1 MQTYQ
6 IHMYVHQ
13 VLQLK
18 LNTSHVLWRV
28 KIRDSAYS
36 EEFHELDS
44 YMSKDRLLGNQNKNT
59 SIQAACCL
67 LALLQRGA
75 FFPKQ
80 ESIAKI
86 SLPQSLLLLL
96 ILRGRL
102 DWHAKAIFRS

>member
-6 IHMYVHQ
+6 TNMYVHQ

-18 LNTSHVLWRV
+18 LNTPYVLWRV

-44 YMSKDRLLGNQNKNT
+44 YMSKDRLLGNQNKST
-59 SIQAACCL
+59 SIQAASCL

-75 FFPKQ
+75 FF
-80 ESIAKI
+80 S
-86 SLPQSLLLLL
+86 
-96 ILRGRL
+96 
-102 DWHAKAIFRS
+102 KARVHC